1 MVKKS
6 IEKRN
11 MERRMIMA
19 FGIMKRISPEY
30 VLKNAIEDMRL
41 SGLDGLKPYLTS
53 NALKTI
59 DTVSTISSG
68 VDVLTGSLGMF
79 MSQSGSGNASV
90 PSAGFLLDKLSE
102 LDWVIMDVLK
112 GSDSAKGVLGFTYQD
127 KVEGT
132 VEVTL
137 IREDKEWRIDTLNK
151 PKFTKFELSNSGN
164 A

>member
-1 MVKKS
+1 
-6 IEKRN
+6 
-11 MERRMIMA
+11 MA

-41 SGLDGLKPYLTS
+41 SGLDGLKPYLMS

-59 DTVSTISSG
+59 DTVLKFSSG
-68 VDVLTGSLGMF
+68 VDLFTGGLGVLMG
-79 MSQSGSGNASV
+79 QSGSGNTSGASV
-90 PSAGFLLDKLSE
+90 RFLVDKLAE

-112 GSDSAKGVLGFTYQD
+112 GSDSAKGVVGFTYQD

-137 IREDKEWRIDTLNK
+137 IREDKEWRIDTLNT
-151 PKFTKFELSNSGN
+151 PKFTKFEI
-164 A
+164 AKADDA

>member
-1 MVKKS
+1 
-6 IEKRN
+6 
-11 MERRMIMA
+11 MA

-30 VLKNAIEDMRL
+30 VLKNAIEDMGL

-59 DTVSTISSG
+59 DTVSTITSG
-68 VDVLTGSLGMF
+68 VDMLTGGLGLF
-79 MSQSGSGNASV
+79 MSQSGSGNASA

-112 GSDSAKGVLGFTYQD
+112 GSDSAKGVVGFTYQD

-151 PKFTKFELSNSGN
+151 PKFTKFELTNSGN